1 MNRTFLIIL
10 MIGTA
15 MMIAVIGQHEPT
27 TQLDTMPWEVDRLE
41 NGSLRV
47 FGLTLG
53 KTSIQDANQIFA
65 SFAKTRFQVST
76 DSNHYQTYQLIAIYD
91 DLIIGGLVAQI
102 KLNYLIESSQ
112 LQNIYRSLKKSQT
125 DNNDTEALKEGIDL
139 YAVSKEIEIKQL
151 NKPVSSITYTPSIDY
166 DLDSI
171 RQYFGPAAEEK
182 QINED
187 LQLWS
192 YPEMGLK
199 IYISQSKPD
208 HFIYTPL
215 TPQSRA

>member
-27 TQLDTMPWEVDRLE
+27 AQLDTMPWEVDQLD

-47 FGLTLG
+47 FGLTLD

-65 SFAKTRFQVST
+65 SFAQTRLQVTT
-76 DSNHYQTYQLIAIYD
+76 DKNGHQTYKLTAFYD
-91 DLIIGGLVAQI
+91 ELIIGGLIAKI
-102 KLNYLIESSQ
+102 KLNYKIDSNDLQKIYLSLNSSNPDNKTTEVSNKDVEFYSVS
-112 LQNIYRSLKKSQT
+112 QNI
-125 DNNDTEALKEGIDL
+125 EMEH
-139 YAVSKEIEIKQL
+139 L
-151 NKPVSSITYTPSIDY
+151 NKPVSSITYIPSLDY
-166 DLDSI
+166 DQESI
-171 RQYFGPAAEEK
+171 RQNFGRAAEEK
-182 QINED
+182 QINDD

-199 IYISQSKPD
+199 IYISQSMPD
-208 HFIYTPL
+208 QFVYAPL
-215 TPQSRA
+215 NQ

>member
-27 TQLDTMPWEVDRLE
+27 AQLDTMPWEVDQLD

-47 FGLTLG
+47 FGLTLD

-65 SFAKTRFQVST
+65 SFAQTRLQVTT
-76 DSNHYQTYQLIAIYD
+76 DKNGHQTYKLTAFYD
-91 DLIIGGLVAQI
+91 ELIIGGLIAKI
-102 KLNYLIESSQ
+102 KLIYKIDSNDLQKIYLSLNSSNPDNKTTEVSNKDVEFYSVS
-112 LQNIYRSLKKSQT
+112 QNI
-125 DNNDTEALKEGIDL
+125 EMEH
-139 YAVSKEIEIKQL
+139 L
-151 NKPVSSITYTPSIDY
+151 NKPVSSITYIPSLDY
-166 DLDSI
+166 DQESI
-171 RQYFGPAAEEK
+171 RQNFGRAAEEK
-182 QINED
+182 QINDD

-199 IYISQSKPD
+199 IYISQSMPD
-208 HFIYTPL
+208 QFVYAPL
-215 TPQSRA
+215 NQ

>member
-27 TQLDTMPWEVDRLE
+27 TQLDTMPWEVDKLE

-65 SFAKTRFQVST
+65 SFAETRLQVST
-76 DSNHYQTYQLIAIYD
+76 DSNHYQSYQLIAIYD
-91 DLIIGGLVAQI
+91 DLIIGGLIAQI
-102 KLNYLIESSQ
+102 KLNYLIDSSQ
-112 LQNIYRSLKKSQT
+112 LQNIYRSLKNSQK
-125 DNNDTEALKEGIDL
+125 DNIDTEALKEGIEH
-139 YAVSKEIEIKQL
+139 YAVSKEIEIEQL

-182 QINED
+182 QVNED

-215 TPQSRA
+215 TPQSRQ

>member
-1 MNRTFLIIL
+1 

-15 MMIAVIGQHEPT
+15 MMIAVIGRHEPA

-65 SFAKTRFQVST
+65 SFAKTRLQVST
-76 DSNHYQTYQLIAIYD
+76 DSNHYQSYQLVAIYD
-91 DLIIGGLVAQI
+91 DLIIGGLIAQI
-102 KLNYLIESSQ
+102 KLNYLIDSSK
-112 LQNIYRSLKKSQT
+112 LQDIYRSVKASQAE
-125 DNNDTEALKEGIDL
+125 NIATEALEEGIEL
-139 YAVSKEIEIKQL
+139 YSISKEVEIKQL
-151 NKPVSSITYTPSIDY
+151 NKPVSSISYIPSIDY

-171 RQYFGPAAEEK
+171 RQYFGPASEEK
-182 QINED
+182 QVDED
-187 LQLWS
+187 LQLWN

-199 IYISQSKPD
+199 IYISKSKPD
-208 HFIYTPL
+208 QFVYSPL
-215 TPQSRA
+215 TP